1 MMLKYETDELD
12 RKIILQFSRG
22 VYSYSELAEKCGVGR
37 NTVYRR
43 VGRLEAENIID
54 KKIRALPNFTRLN
67 LSAICVMM
75 DVAQSEVE
83 KVISFLRRQSQVKFL
98 WRTFGTYNITTVIIC
113 DKGEEGRCIS
123 NLREVLEKM
132 NIALNKFEAAIS
144 YTWEKIDFS
153 PY

>member
-1 MMLKYETDELD
+1 MMKYETDELD
-12 RKIILQFSRG
+12 RKIILQFSKG

-37 NTVYRR
+37 NTVYKR
-43 VGRLEAENIID
+43 VNRLEAENIID

-67 LSAICVMM
+67 LSAICVMI

-83 KVISFLRRQSQVKFL
+83 KVIGFLRRQSQVKFL
-98 WRTFGTYNITTVIIC
+98 WRTFGTYNITSVIIC
-113 DKGEEGRCIS
+113 DKGDEGKCIS
-123 NLREVLEKM
+123 NLREALEKM